1 MNNKKTYTLLMPC
14 FSNLFGHKSLKLDPR
29 KAGSQTGFKDQAFS
43 TQVKLNEY
51 GFEGY
56 GKVIS

>member
-1 MNNKKTYTLLMPC
+1 MPC